1 MNTITLMNLKV
12 FVGLTAVLFGFS
24 GAAGM
29 YVTSF
34 GVIDG
39 NTYVNSPT
47 FYPDDGRLY
56 LDEQDAD
63 GSLEIEGGEKA
74 RFDSESLVGG
84 SGSISGIFKLSARI
98 DSEAEVAEF
107 EYEFGSSETVLCSDN
122 MVLDNSTNYET
133 VFSGCDFEVEPSNQE
148 FWLELSSNESVSVK
162 TDGETNLRWTVE

>member
-56 LDEQDAD
+56 LDEQDAA

-74 RFDSESLVGG
+74 RFDSDDDGVQVLEVYQHHLSDYLRNAKRHGFTITEIEEWFDHDAQVN
-84 SGSISGIFKLSARI
+84 IPRLITFIFKK
-98 DSEAEVAEF
+98 
-107 EYEFGSSETVLCSDN
+107 
-122 MVLDNSTNYET
+122 
-133 VFSGCDFEVEPSNQE
+133 P
-148 FWLELSSNESVSVK
+148 
-162 TDGETNLRWTVE
+162 